1 MEVVGKYDKIVL
13 KYLKKTKRLKTLKEF
28 EKGLDRKQ
36 KKGSFINN
44 DPE

>member
-1 MEVVGKYDKIVL
+1 MVVGKYDRFVQ

-28 EKGLDRKQ
+28 EKSLDRKQ
-36 KKGSFINN
+36 KKGTEISN